1 MLNIYR
7 ASAGSGKTYR
17 LTQDYIHLLFD
28 PRRERV
34 HRRIL
39 AVTFTNK
46 ATDEMK
52 SRILKE
58 LHALAQGEK
67 SGYREGLMKKFG
79 LSVEETN
86 LRARKILINILHD
99 YSSYS
104 ISTIDKFFQQIIR
117 SFAREIGVQGGYN
130 LELDNENILQQSM
143 DNMFLDLS
151 KTENR
156 QLLNWLTQF
165 AEDRVENSENWNPRR
180 SIEDLGKEIFKEN
193 YQNKAEDISQ

>member
-1 MLNIYR
+1 
-7 ASAGSGKTYR
+7 
-17 LTQDYIHLLFD
+17 
-28 PRRERV
+28 
-34 HRRIL
+34 
-39 AVTFTNK
+39 
-46 ATDEMK
+46 MK

-58 LHALAQGEK
+58 LHVLAHGEK
-67 SGYREGLMKKFG
+67 SGYREGLIKKFG
-79 LSVEETN
+79 LSADETN

-99 YSSYS
+99 YSSFS

-193 YQNKAEDISQ
+193 YQNKAEDISQKLHDHDFLLGYRTKLRKIEKDFEEKVKTLTSEAPGRIKYRVY